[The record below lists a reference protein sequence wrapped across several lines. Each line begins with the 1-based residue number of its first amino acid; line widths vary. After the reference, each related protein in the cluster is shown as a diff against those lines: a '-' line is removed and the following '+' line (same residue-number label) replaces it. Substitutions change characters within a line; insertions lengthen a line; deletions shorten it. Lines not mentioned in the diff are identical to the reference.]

1 MKSRKGSDERHFKL
15 AGACSNSR
23 CFKSRPLFAERKMW
37 YYNVG
42 VWKAVATRF
51 GIWIKLFLQ
60 RETSVHETGHMVLTG
75 LSCWRVA
82 FFFFSCLLPRLLS
95 VLFPPLWSS
104 CSALTCHWLLSPG
117 LWLLRCPS
125 IKPLYVYAH
134 VYRHGSAGILNLD
147 DVQVWCITGD
157 PVFMFLIIFCELV
170 VFSWFSLLY
179 FLAF

>member
-1 MKSRKGSDERHFKL
+1 
-15 AGACSNSR
+15 
-23 CFKSRPLFAERKMW
+23 MW

-82 FFFFSCLLPRLLS
+82 FSSCLLPRLLS

-104 CSALTCHWLLSPG
+104 CSALTCYWLLSPG
-117 LWLLRCPS
+117 LWLLPCPS

-147 DVQVWCITGD
+147 DVQVWCITRTVISHVQVGLDSMKGWERLLDAPSRGPGFGD